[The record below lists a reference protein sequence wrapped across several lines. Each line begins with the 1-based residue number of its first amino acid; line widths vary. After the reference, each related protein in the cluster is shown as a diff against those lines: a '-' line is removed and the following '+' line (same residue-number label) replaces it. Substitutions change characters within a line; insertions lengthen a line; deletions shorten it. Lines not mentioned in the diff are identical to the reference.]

1 MKLIQCIF
9 AAGLLLMV
17 PSTLVAQQD
26 DASGQSDVVV
36 VKKTIR
42 FNTMGRQDPFINLDV
57 QKIERQKIAE
67 AQLEPV
73 PSFEERQQQ
82 FPGVRGML
90 IKELVLKGIVNKADG
105 NIAYFEGVDRKAH
118 FIRPG
123 DDLFN
128 AKVKQIKKD
137 GVVFEEYKRYLDK
150 RVEKNVV
157 SVDLHE

>member
-17 PSTLVAQQD
+17 PSMLVAQQD
-26 DASGQSDVVV
+26 DTSEKSDVVV

-42 FNTMGRQDPFINLDV
+42 FEMMGRQDPFINLDV
-57 QKIERQKIAE
+57 QKIERQKNAE

-90 IKELVLKGIVNKADG
+90 IKELALKGIVAKTDG
-105 NIAYFEGVDRKAH
+105 NVAYFEGVDKKAH
-118 FIRPG
+118 FIRSG

-137 GVVFEEYKRYLDK
+137 GVVEEFKRYLDK
-150 RVEKNVV
+150 RVEKSVV

>member
-17 PSTLVAQQD
+17 PSMLVAQQD
-26 DASGQSDVVV
+26 DTSEKSDVVV

-42 FNTMGRQDPFINLDV
+42 FEMMGRQDPFINLDV
-57 QKIERQKIAE
+57 QKIERQKNAE

-90 IKELVLKGIVNKADG
+90 IKELALKGIVAKTDG
-105 NIAYFEGVDRKAH
+105 NVAYFEGVDKKAH
-118 FIRPG
+118 FIRSG

-137 GVVFEEYKRYLDK
+137 GVVFEEFKRYPDK
-150 RVEKNVV
+150 RVEKSVV

>member
-17 PSTLVAQQD
+17 PSMLVAQQD
-26 DASGQSDVVV
+26 DTSEKSDVVV

-42 FNTMGRQDPFINLDV
+42 FEMMGRQDPFINLDV
-57 QKIERQKIAE
+57 QKIERQKNAE

-90 IKELVLKGIVNKADG
+90 IKELALKGIVAKTDG
-105 NIAYFEGVDRKAH
+105 NVAYFEGVDKKAH
-118 FIRPG
+118 FIRSG

-137 GVVFEEYKRYLDK
+137 GVVFEEFKRYLDK
-150 RVEKNVV
+150 RVEKSVV
-157 SVDLHE
+157 LVDLHE

>member
-17 PSTLVAQQD
+17 PSMLVAQQD
-26 DASGQSDVVV
+26 DTSEKSDVVV

-42 FNTMGRQDPFINLDV
+42 FEMMGRQDPFINLDV
-57 QKIERQKIAE
+57 QKIERQKNAE

-90 IKELVLKGIVNKADG
+90 IKELALKGIVAKTDG
-105 NIAYFEGVDRKAH
+105 NVAYCEGVDKKAH
-118 FIRPG
+118 FIRSG

-137 GVVFEEYKRYLDK
+137 GVVFEEFKRYLDK
-150 RVEKNVV
+150 RVEKSVV

>member
-17 PSTLVAQQD
+17 PSMLVAQQD
-26 DASGQSDVVV
+26 DTSEKSDVVV

-42 FNTMGRQDPFINLDV
+42 FEMMGRQDPFINLDV
-57 QKIERQKIAE
+57 QKIERQKNAE

-90 IKELVLKGIVNKADG
+90 IKELALKGIVAKTDG
-105 NIAYFEGVDRKAH
+105 NVAYFEGVDKKAH
-118 FIRPG
+118 FIRSG

-137 GVVFEEYKRYLDK
+137 GVVFEEFKRYLDK
-150 RVEKNVV
+150 RVEKSVV